1 MNIHYFQ
8 RYHRK
13 EDVATANTMLLL
25 SRLYSYSPTVFYTFL
40 KNEYFSNTFNPEIF
54 FNLQEKNSNSVP
66 DATIGQE
73 SFKIVIETK
82 LENNPFTINNIT
94 LSWISDAGS
103 ATNCTKGSRVLWPNS
118 LEYFSADL

>member
-40 KNEYFSNTFNPEIF
+40 KNLLMFGLLLKDILEMYDIYMM
-54 FNLQEKNSNSVP
+54 KC
-66 DATIGQE
+66 
-73 SFKIVIETK
+73 FKILK
-82 LENNPFTINNIT
+82 
-94 LSWISDAGS
+94 
-103 ATNCTKGSRVLWPNS
+103 
-118 LEYFSADL
+118 